1 MFLVGHISPIISM
14 NILLND
20 NKQPIDKATTVSSLV
35 KTHGSN
41 DGGFAVAVNDTFIPR
56 SDYENTILNDGD
68 RVELLIP
75 MQGG

>member
-1 MFLVGHISPIISM
+1 M

-20 NKQPIDKATTVSSLV
+20 QLKNLDEPATLADLAEQHTDPEQAYALAL
-35 KTHGSN
+35 N
-41 DGGFAVAVNDTFIPR
+41 DQFIPR
-56 SDYENTILNDGD
+56 SNYATIELKEGD